1 MIWDIV
7 ILVSSLVGIGLLL
20 YQLSL
25 YDWDIEQMLF
35 GKETDNE

>member
-20 YQLSL
+20 YQLHL
-25 YDWDIEQMLF
+25 YDWDVEQMLF
-35 GKETDNE
+35 GEENEQ